1 MTIQQIET
9 ELREIQQRKTHMN
22 QFRLEFGTLVKQ
34 VEYWQ
39 EWNRLTNRE
48 QELLI
53 LAQEA
58 IEK

>member
-1 MTIQQIET
+1 MTIQLIKAELQEIEY
-9 ELREIQQRKTHMN
+9 RKSHMDM
-22 QFRLEFGTLVKQ
+22 FRLEFGTLVKQ

-58 IEK
+58 PE